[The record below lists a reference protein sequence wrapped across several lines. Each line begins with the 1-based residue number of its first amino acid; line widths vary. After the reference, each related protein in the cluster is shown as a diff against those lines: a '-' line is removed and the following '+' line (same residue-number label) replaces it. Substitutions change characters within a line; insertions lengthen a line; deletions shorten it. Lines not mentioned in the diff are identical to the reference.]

1 MKPTFHHRLVNKEF
15 EDPSL
20 YVRLLR
26 ERRAIL
32 FDAGNIAS
40 LGPGD
45 IQKITDIFITH
56 MHIDHFIGFDMI
68 LRALLR
74 RETPLR
80 VYGPD
85 GIIEGIEGKLKG
97 YSWNLIR
104 DYPIEIEVFS
114 IGEKTIRQASF
125 YAKESFRRIDRNERD
140 FNGTIFRESYFSVKA
155 SILFHGIPC
164 LGYSIEEDFHINID
178 KAILNDMGLPVG
190 PWLSEFK
197 KMIREGAGYDREII
211 VSGRSFRLGNLMDV
225 VRITKGQKISY
236 IVDVSPSED
245 NINKIIDLVKGS
257 DTLYCEAYFLHEDME
272 RARERNHLTARLAGE
287 IAKRAEVKDL
297 ILIHFSP
304 KYRDRKAD
312 IISEAMK
319 AFMPNN
325 ADITQKFI

>member
-1 MKPTFHHRLVNKEF
+1 MKPTFHHRLVNREF
-15 EDPSL
+15 EDPSV
-20 YVRLLR
+20 YVRFIR

-45 IQKITDIFITH
+45 ILKITDIFITH
-56 MHIDHFIGFDMI
+56 MHIDHFIGFDLI

-80 VYGPD
+80 VYGPE

-104 DYPIEIEVFS
+104 DYPVEIEVFS
-114 IGEKTIRQASF
+114 IGERTIRQASF
-125 YAKESFRRIDRNERD
+125 YARESFKRIDRDERD
-140 FNGTIFRESYFSVKA
+140 FKGTILVGPYFSVKT
-155 SILFHGIPC
+155 SILSHGIPC
-164 LGYSIEEDFHINID
+164 LGYSIEEDLHINID
-178 KAILNDMGLPVG
+178 KAILNNMGLPVG

-197 KMIREGAGYDREII
+197 KMIREGAGHDREII
-211 VSGRSFRLGNLMDV
+211 VSGRSFRLGSLMDI

-236 IVDVSPSED
+236 VVDVSPNED
-245 NINKIIDLVKGS
+245 NINKIIDLVKES
-257 DTLYCEAYFLHEDME
+257 NTLYCEAYFLHEDME
-272 RARERNHLTARLAGE
+272 RARERNHLTARIAGE
-287 IAKRAEVKDL
+287 IAKRAGVRDL

-304 KYRDRKAD
+304 KYRDRRAD

-319 AFMPNN
+319 AFMHSG
-325 ADITQKFI
+325 Q

>member
-1 MKPTFHHRLVNKEF
+1 MKPTFHHRLVNREF

-20 YVRLLR
+20 YVRFIR

-56 MHIDHFIGFDMI
+56 MHIDHFIGFDLI

-80 VYGPD
+80 VYGPE

-114 IGEKTIRQASF
+114 IGEKIIRQASF
-125 YAKESFRRIDRNERD
+125 YAKESFRRIDRDERD
-140 FNGTIFRESYFSVKA
+140 FKGIILIGPYFSVRT
-155 SILFHGIPC
+155 SILSHGIPC

-178 KAILNDMGLPVG
+178 KAILNNMGLPVG

-197 KMIREGAGYDREII
+197 KMIREGVGHDREII
-211 VSGRSFRLGNLMDV
+211 VSGRSFRLGSLMDI
-225 VRITKGQKISY
+225 VRITKGQKVSY
-236 IVDVSPSED
+236 VVDASPTVD
-245 NINKIIDLVKGS
+245 NINKIIDLIKGS
-257 DTLYCEAYFLHEDME
+257 DTFYCEAYFLHEDME
-272 RARERNHLTARLAGE
+272 RARERNHLTARIAGE
-287 IAKRAEVKDL
+287 IAKRAGVRDL

-304 KYRDRKAD
+304 KYRDRRDD
-312 IISEAMK
+312 IISEAME
-319 AFMPNN
+319 AFMRSG
-325 ADITQKFI
+325 Q

>member
-1 MKPTFHHRLVNKEF
+1 MKPTFHHRLVNREF
-15 EDPSL
+15 EDPSV
-20 YVRLLR
+20 YVRFIR

-32 FDAGNIAS
+32 FDAGNIGS

-45 IQKITDIFITH
+45 IMKITDIFITH
-56 MHIDHFIGFDMI
+56 MHIDHFIGFDLI
-68 LRALLR
+68 LRSLLR

-80 VYGPD
+80 VYGPE

-114 IGEKTIRQASF
+114 IGERTIRQASF
-125 YAKESFRRIDRNERD
+125 YARESFRRIDRDERD
-140 FNGTIFRESYFSVKA
+140 FKGTILIGPYFTVKT
-155 SILFHGIPC
+155 SILSHGIPC
-164 LGYSIEEDFHINID
+164 LGYSIEEDIHINID
-178 KAILNDMGLPVG
+178 KAFLNNMGLPVG

-197 KMIREGAGYDREII
+197 KMIREGAGHDREII
-211 VSGRSFRLGNLMDV
+211 VSGRSFRLGSLMDI

-236 IVDVSPSED
+236 IVDVSPNED
-245 NINKIIDLVKGS
+245 NIKKIIDLVKES

-287 IAKRAEVKDL
+287 IARRAGVRDL
-297 ILIHFSP
+297 VLIHFSP
-304 KYRDRKAD
+304 KYRDRQAN

-319 AFMPNN
+319 AFMRSG
-325 ADITQKFI
+325 Q